1 MAYWVTVGDATVA
14 GEVEILMYSSP
25 VALAVVV
32 VVDPH
37 ALPLA
42 SAASQYTKV
51 GSGVVE
57 PTMEVVPVLVMR
69 GIMLAPP
76 EVSGPPT
83 VSSGHTYPASSIVL
97 VL

>member
-14 GEVEILMYSSP
+14 GEVDILMYSSP
-25 VALAVVV
+25 VAPDVVV

-57 PTMEVVPVLVMR
+57 PTMEVVPVFVMR
-69 GIMLAPP
+69 GIMMGPLVA
-76 EVSGPPT
+76 SGPPA
-83 VSSGHTYPASSIVL
+83 VFAGHTYPASSIVL
-97 VL
+97 VA